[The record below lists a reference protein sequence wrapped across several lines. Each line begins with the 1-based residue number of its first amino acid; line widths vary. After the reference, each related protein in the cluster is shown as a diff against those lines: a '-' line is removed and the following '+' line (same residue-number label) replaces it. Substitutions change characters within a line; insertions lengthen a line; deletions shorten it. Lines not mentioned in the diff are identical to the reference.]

1 MNEQGQFREYLDKQ
15 GKNKKNNVLVFS
27 FSSLIISKN
36 IFNLYLF
43 GSRSFYYTHQDNG
56 WKKLQTRNVTLNKV
70 RSFYTGR
77 KEKSR
82 RRRKSLG
89 PERPRR
95 KKRS

>member
-1 MNEQGQFREYLDKQ
+1 M
-15 GKNKKNNVLVFS
+15 FS

-36 IFNLYLF
+36 MFNLYLF
-43 GSRSFYYTHQDNG
+43 GSRFFYYTHQDNG
-56 WKKLQTRNVTLNKV
+56 WEKLQTRNMTLHKV

-82 RRRKSLG
+82 RRKSLG
-89 PERPRR
+89 PESPRR